1 MIYEVLIVILC
12 AMISGALLEIAASSY
27 QPNNTEKKRNG

>member
-12 AMISGALLEIAASSY
+12 AMISGAFLAIAASSY
-27 QPNNTEKKRNG
+27 EPNNTEKKRNG